1 MAAEENM
8 DIVTQ
13 CVEELT
19 TKKGRLPTFKQ
30 LAEATGFPEEECKEF
45 MIEYRQMVK
54 EKQKKQ
60 KVAPKE
66 KAASAAPSEPEP
78 PVALG
83 DGKSDVE
90 VEQEQEIPPAQAT
103 IDLDAEEALR
113 DGQGTQLD
121 GQNSQPQVPMTVESI
136 SPEKPDNQL
145 GLPDES
151 QELKDLVLVPAEV
164 TPITAKRKLFD
175 AGSNANKSPR
185 FAEA

>member
-66 KAASAAPSEPEP
+66 KAASAAPSEP

-121 GQNSQPQVPMTVESI
+121 GQGSQSQVLMTVESI

-151 QELKDLVLVPAEV
+151 QELKDLALAPAEV